1 MKGVKCELSAKNI
14 CFKHHRVF
22 NAEVAEAQRTQRKT
36 LKTLRPLRLRA
47 FALDFHYS
55 NPASIYTLKKR
66 VVRPWQ
72 VRLRNSVCATEWGNK
87 NTVSVTQRSQRH
99 RGAEFL

>member
-22 NAEVAEAQRTQRKT
+22 NAEAQKAQRKT

-47 FALDFHYS
+47 FTLDFHYS
-55 NPASIYTLKKR
+55 NPASIYT
-66 VVRPWQ
+66 
-72 VRLRNSVCATEWGNK
+72 
-87 NTVSVTQRSQRH
+87 
-99 RGAEFL
+99 